1 MIESLSG
8 KIISIN
14 KNELVLNVG
23 PVNVLILV
31 PSSEKYT
38 DLSEGSKLTIKTIL
52 DVKEDSINLIGF
64 LDDNERKLFQ
74 KLISV
79 KGVGSKVAITI
90 LSTITI
96 EEIIES
102 VASNNHNIVKQVP
115 GIGDKTAKLILI
127 QLQGQL
133 DNIAF
138 ESSNLDLDIQ
148 IEANPYVYKL
158 PPNGWWQQAFA
169 PLFLMQTKMILKMNN
184 NEKLTSEDL
193 KSLEK
198 IQEKIEFLIQGGMF
212 EPEKTEK

>member
-1 MIESLSG
+1 MIESISG

-148 IEANPYVYKL
+148 IEA
-158 PPNGWWQQAFA
+158 
-169 PLFLMQTKMILKMNN
+169 TKAVEALGYEHEQIRKIINDIHTSN
-184 NEKLTSEDL
+184 IEKLDTE
-193 KSLEK
+193 SLIRIIIEK
-198 IQEKIEFLIQGGMF
+198 ISIQNQS
-212 EPEKTEK
+212 

>member
-14 KNELVLNVG
+14 NNELVLSVG

-38 DLSEGSKLTIKTIL
+38 DLSEGGDLTIKTIL
-52 DVKEDSINLIGF
+52 DVKEDSISLIGF
-64 LDDNERKLFQ
+64 LDNNERKLFQ

-115 GIGDKTAKLILI
+115 GIGDKTAKLIPVSYTHLT
-127 QLQGQL
+127 
-133 DNIAF
+133 
-138 ESSNLDLDIQ
+138 
-148 IEANPYVYKL
+148 L
-158 PPNGWWQQAFA
+158 P
-169 PLFLMQTKMILKMNN
+169 TKRIV
-184 NEKLTSEDL
+184 
-193 KSLEK
+193 
-198 IQEKIEFLIQGGMF
+198 
-212 EPEKTEK
+212 

>member
-14 KNELVLNVG
+14 NNELVLNVG

-148 IEANPYVYKL
+148 IEA
-158 PPNGWWQQAFA
+158 
-169 PLFLMQTKMILKMNN
+169 TKAVEALGYEHEQIRKIINDIHTSN
-184 NEKLTSEDL
+184 IEKLDTE
-193 KSLEK
+193 SLIRIIIEK
-198 IQEKIEFLIQGGMF
+198 ISIQNQS
-212 EPEKTEK
+212 

>member
-14 KNELVLNVG
+14 NNELVLNVG
-23 PVNVLILV
+23 PVNVLVLV

-138 ESSNLDLDIQ
+138 ESSNLDLNIQLEATKAVEALGYEHEQIRKIINDINTTN
-148 IEANPYVYKL
+148 IENTTIDFNTINNPDTTY
-158 PPNGWWQQAFA
+158 
-169 PLFLMQTKMILKMNN
+169 
-184 NEKLTSEDL
+184 
-193 KSLEK
+193 
-198 IQEKIEFLIQGGMF
+198 
-212 EPEKTEK
+212 

>member
-1 MIESLSG
+1 MIESISG

-38 DLSEGSKLTIKTIL
+38 DLSEGGDLTIKTIL
-52 DVKEDSINLIGF
+52 DVKEDSISLIGF
-64 LDDNERKLFQ
+64 LDNNERKLFQ

-148 IEANPYVYKL
+148 IEA
-158 PPNGWWQQAFA
+158 
-169 PLFLMQTKMILKMNN
+169 TKAVEALGYEHEQIRKIINDIHTSN
-184 NEKLTSEDL
+184 IEKLDTE
-193 KSLEK
+193 SLIRIIIEK
-198 IQEKIEFLIQGGMF
+198 ISIQNQS
-212 EPEKTEK
+212 